1 MLLLN
6 VIINY
11 FEYIFEKYNTNI
23 YYMMNRIYVRQNITT
38 ISIAI
43 FIFIFALLNYF
54 KPGFLYKKDGSLRE
68 FGLGYKNKTVIPLW
82 FLTIIIAI
90 VSYLFVLYYLVY
102 PRL

>member
-1 MLLLN
+1 
-6 VIINY
+6 
-11 FEYIFEKYNTNI
+11 
-23 YYMMNRIYVRQNITT
+23 MMNRIYVRQNITT